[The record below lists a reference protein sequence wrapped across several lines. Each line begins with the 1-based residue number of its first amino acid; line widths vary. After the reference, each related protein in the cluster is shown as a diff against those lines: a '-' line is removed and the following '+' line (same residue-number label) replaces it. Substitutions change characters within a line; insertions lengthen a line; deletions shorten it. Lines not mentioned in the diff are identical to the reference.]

1 MNAKECLN
9 SIREYDVMIDSKL
22 AEVDALY
29 TMITRITPVLKTD
42 MVASGGAD
50 QDKIGN
56 ALAKIIDLKDEINR
70 DIDHFVDKKR
80 EVIALLMQI
89 GNPLYYQVLHKRY
102 FLYQTFEQIALEMDY
117 SYRGICYLHGRALQ
131 AFERLMANT

>member
-42 MVASGGAD
+42 VVVSGGAD

-89 GNPLYYQVLHKRY
+89 NNPLYYQVLHKRY

-131 AFERLMANT
+131 AFERLMTNN